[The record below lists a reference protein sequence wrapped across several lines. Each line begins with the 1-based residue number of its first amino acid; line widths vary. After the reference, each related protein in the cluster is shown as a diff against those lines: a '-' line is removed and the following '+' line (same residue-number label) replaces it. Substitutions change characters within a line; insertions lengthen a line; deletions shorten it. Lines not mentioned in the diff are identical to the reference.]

1 MNQFEKQLEKWNN
14 GVLRGAQAKLARIL
28 KVSTATVALWTTG
41 KRNPSKGYIE
51 QMAGLFQTAPHT
63 LRKML
68 QMPAAPIAYPE
79 AAVAQSHT
87 LRENANEGQYIP
99 RPALSA
105 QSNSIALP
113 LLGSIPSGDNP
124 YEDGDVLEWWTLP
137 RQRTQGAKFLF
148 KLPGTRQIAAI
159 KPGENPG
166 CFIQCVVLLK
176 NGAYVLA
183 NVSADGEWQLPQNSA
198 AQSFAEPE
206 KVIGSAVFVITENQP
221 ANNY

>member
-51 QMAGLFQTAPHT
+51 QMAGLFQIAPQT
-63 LRKML
+63 LRKLL

-79 AAVAQSHT
+79 AAITQSHT
-87 LRENANEGQYIP
+87 LRENADEGLYLP

-105 QSNSIALP
+105 QSNSIAIP
-113 LLGSIPSGDNP
+113 LLGVIPSGNTL

-159 KPGENPG
+159 KPGERAA
-166 CFIQCVVLLK
+166 FTQCVVLLK
-176 NGAYVLA
+176 NGAYALA
-183 NVSADGEWQLPQNSA
+183 NVSANGELQPWPNA
-198 AQSFAEPE
+198 ANEPLTEVE

-221 ANNY
+221 ADNY